1 MLTILQG
8 HNIEVMRGLPAGSVH
23 LIVTSPPYWGL
34 RDYKIPPCIWGGVA
48 DCAHEWGEAIMTPW
62 ANGVSGLNGANKN
75 GPHSRH
81 QAKETGPFCK
91 KCNAWRGVFGLEPT
105 PELYVEHSVMIF
117 REAKRVLRDDGT
129 LWVNLG
135 DSYCSSAPGS
145 MGDGL
150 HQRGIL
156 AGVSDRRA
164 EAAKKPRP
172 ETPSGLGPGDLVGI
186 PWRVAFALQADGW
199 TLRRDNIWFK
209 DNPMPESVNGWRW
222 EKHRVKVRDSERADP
237 RHSHTLAS
245 GGVLKPHA
253 ARDGASFADQSDKY
267 VDCTGCEKC
276 TPNGGLIL
284 RKGNWRCTTSHE
296 YVFQFSKSD
305 SYYCDAEA
313 AREKS
318 EYVPRRGISP
328 VSRNGTGRNDSS
340 RQTGDLGSSGNRN
353 KRSVWQIPTAPYRDA
368 HFATFP
374 PALVR
379 PIIEAA
385 TSIKCCAKCEAPWAP
400 VIERGEPDMEHRLAS
415 GSDEEGEYHP
425 TGNGK
430 YYEDSR
436 VENSRTVKQRIL
448 AGMVEKKIVDWRPS
462 CDCGVSETVPAVVL
476 DMHGGSGTLG
486 QVALQLGRR
495 AILIDLNTDY
505 IKMMEKRTSVNLGLA
520 LG

>member
-1 MLTILQG
+1 MAALG
-8 HNIEVMRGLPAGSVH
+8 EKYRGGGKKAGE
-23 LIVTSPPYWGL
+23 
-34 RDYKIPPCIWGGVA
+34 IPPFSFDRG
-48 DCAHEWGEAIMTPW
+48 
-62 ANGVSGLNGANKN
+62 
-75 GPHSRH
+75 
-81 QAKETGPFCK
+81 FCR
-91 KCNAWRGVFGLEPT
+91 KCNAWLGVFGLEPT

-117 REAKRVLRDDGT
+117 REAKRILRDDGT

-135 DSYCSSAPGS
+135 DSYATGAGSVRNCPGGGEQGERWS
-145 MGDGL
+145 RGPATNGRGEPQTTRRARRSGHEGKHEYANSVGPLTQPNRMPIDGL
-150 HQRGIL
+150 T
-156 AGVSDRRA
+156 A
-164 EAAKKPRP
+164 
-172 ETPSGLGPGDLVGI
+172 GDLVGI

-222 EKHRVKVRDSERADP
+222 EKHRVKVEKLDRADP
-237 RHSHTLAS
+237 RHSHAKAS
-245 GGVLKPHA
+245 GGLMNAHA
-253 ARDGASFADQSDKY
+253 ARDGAAFADQSDKY
-267 VDCTGCEKC
+267 QDCPGCEKC

-305 SYYCDAEA
+305 SYFCDAEA

-318 EYVPRRGISP
+318 EYVPRRGISA

-385 TSIKCCAKCEAPWAP
+385 TSLKCCAKCEAPWAP